1 MCTVGADPSLGRG
14 LPLNLRAGGSRI
26 VGIRQF
32 RTGGVAMKA
41 ALNVFLSCMGLV
53 LGAGSLLAHHSFDAE
68 YDRSKTVAMKGT
80 VTRLEWM
87 NPHTRFYIDV
97 KDANGRVTNWNMELG
112 SPNGLIRAGWT
123 RHSLKVGDQVTVTA
137 SLARDGSKMANARKI
152 ILADGKEVFG
162 ASSAGP

>member
-1 MCTVGADPSLGRG
+1 
-14 LPLNLRAGGSRI
+14 
-26 VGIRQF
+26 
-32 RTGGVAMKA
+32 MKA
-41 ALNVFLSCMGLV
+41 ALSVFVASIGLLV
-53 LGAGSLLAHHSFDAE
+53 WTGSLLAHHSFDAE
-68 YDRSKTVAMKGT
+68 YDRSKTVVMKGT

-87 NPHTRFYIDV
+87 NPHTRFYVDV

-152 ILADGKEVFG
+152 ILADGKEVLTG
-162 ASSAGP
+162 SSAGP